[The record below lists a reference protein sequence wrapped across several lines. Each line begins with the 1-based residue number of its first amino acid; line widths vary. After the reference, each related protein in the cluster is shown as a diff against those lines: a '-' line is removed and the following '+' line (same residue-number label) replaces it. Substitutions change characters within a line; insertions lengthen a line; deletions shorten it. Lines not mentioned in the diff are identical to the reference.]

1 MNSANIQTLLQRLG
15 CSRIHQSGQ
24 HVYSSCPL
32 APYTHAKRVDAH
44 PSFTVM
50 VDDTSI
56 SGAKCHACNFSG
68 SLLELMYKFQSASHR
83 KCSDLI
89 SFVEQNNGPTFGS
102 LIERLRAKHAGQE
115 AALAQR
121 VAWREAKAANP
132 ELPPPPPPAT
142 ESVFDPN
149 KEIAGIRGVQL
160 SLQMKVGERDLQ
172 VLSEDTLTR
181 WRPPSGEVLEHL
193 LRERRVTPEMLKLW
207 EVGWDAKYGRIMI
220 PVRDVQK
227 RLVGYSGRA
236 FGENVK
242 PKYMHAKGFRRDF
255 YLYGEHLWERDVGG
269 TLCVVE
275 GFFDVWRLVSYGY
288 KAGAV
293 MGSHLSEFQ
302 IEKIVRYFDNVLI
315 VPDGDKP
322 GYEASQKMFEQLS
335 VRLPSHVVPT
345 PQGMDPDDFLRDD
358 AQLFL
363 GAP

>member
-1 MNSANIQTLLQRLG
+1 MNASNIQTLLSRLG
-15 CSRIHQSGQ
+15 STRIHQSGQ

-50 VDDTSI
+50 VDDSGI

-83 KCSDLI
+83 KVSDLI
-89 SFVEQNNGPTFGS
+89 VFVEQNNGPTFGS
-102 LIERLRAKHAGQE
+102 LIEKIKAKHAGQE

-121 VAWREAKAANP
+121 EAWRAAKASSP
-132 ELPPPPPPAT
+132 DLPPPAPV
-142 ESVFDPN
+142 ESVSDPN

-172 VLSEDTLTR
+172 VLPEDALSK
-181 WRPPSGEVLEHL
+181 WREPAGEVLEYL
-193 LRERRVTPEMLKLW
+193 LHARHTTPQMLKLW

-236 FGENVK
+236 FSDSVK

-255 YLYGEHLWERDVGG
+255 YLYGEHLWEYGKGG

-275 GFFDVWRLVSYGY
+275 GFFDVWRLVDYGY
-288 KAGAV
+288 RAGAV

-335 VRLPSHVVPT
+335 VRLPAHIVPT
-345 PQGMDPDDFLRDD
+345 PQGMDPDDFSRDD
-358 AQLFL
+358 ARLFL
-363 GAP
+363 GEP